1 MLPHTHKKATY
12 KCKKRYY
19 TLIDIHKCILYND
32 VLDIIHTT
40 SIDRF

>member
-1 MLPHTHKKATY
+1 MLPHTHKKQHINA
-12 KCKKRYY
+12 RSDII